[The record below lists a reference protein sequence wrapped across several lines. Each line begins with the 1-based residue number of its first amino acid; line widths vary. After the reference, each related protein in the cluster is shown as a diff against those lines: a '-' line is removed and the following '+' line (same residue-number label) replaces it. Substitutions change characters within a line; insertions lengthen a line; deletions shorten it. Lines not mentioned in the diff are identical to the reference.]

1 MENLKRALVNL
12 YHMQQVNKKRF
23 TLGVGGSDHGYKNNL
38 LIVGPSGSGK
48 TTAAELVGECYKKL
62 GLVSDSTPIMTDYQ
76 ALLSTS
82 ASETAE
88 NVKKLM
94 ESAVDR
100 IILMDHVE
108 DFDDNI
114 AYSPGFE
121 MLDQIV
127 EAYYGAEGTIT
138 ILAAGE
144 EKQSKTCFTRN
155 GILQRFLRFQRW

>member
-1 MENLKRALVNL
+1 MKKYTVEKQTTEMKVPTMFQPIFEQVPGMENLKRALVNL

-88 NVKKLM
+88 NVK
-94 ESAVDR
+94 
-100 IILMDHVE
+100 
-108 DFDDNI
+108 N
-114 AYSPGFE
+114 
-121 MLDQIV
+121 
-127 EAYYGAEGTIT
+127 
-138 ILAAGE
+138 
-144 EKQSKTCFTRN
+144 
-155 GILQRFLRFQRW
+155 

>member
-1 MENLKRALVNL
+1 MKKYTVEKQTTEMKVPTMFQPIFEQVPGMENLKRALVNL

-82 ASETAE
+82 AT
-88 NVKKLM
+88 VG
-94 ESAVDR
+94 
-100 IILMDHVE
+100 ICGGPDH
-108 DFDDNI
+108 
-114 AYSPGFE
+114 S
-121 MLDQIV
+121 
-127 EAYYGAEGTIT
+127 YGACG
-138 ILAAGE
+138 
-144 EKQSKTCFTRN
+144 
-155 GILQRFLRFQRW
+155 RFR